1 MDNQHSAKAI
11 RQGFIDFFVKKHE
24 HVFIPSS
31 SVIPHDDPT
40 LLFANAGMN
49 QFKSIFLGTVDP
61 NSDLSKI
68 KRAVNS
74 QKCIRAGGKHNDL
87 DDVGKDVY
95 HHTFFE
101 MLGNWS
107 FGDFF
112 KKEAIAWGWE
122 LLTDVWGLEKDRFYA
137 TYFGGTDDVPSDD
150 EARQFWIDQGLPPER
165 VLPFGMKDNF
175 WEMGETGPC
184 GPCSELHYDRIGG
197 RDASSLVNMDV
208 PDVLEVWNLVFMQF
222 NRESD
227 GTLVPL
233 PSTHVDTG
241 LGLER
246 IVSVLQGKMS
256 NYDTD
261 IFGPFFEAIHKAT
274 GTRKY
279 TGLVGEDDKD
289 GIDMAYRVL
298 ADHIRTLTIALADG
312 GRPDSVG
319 RGYVLRRILRRGVRY
334 GTEKLNCKPGFFA
347 SLVDVVCETLGE
359 AFPNLHKDPQMIKDI
374 INEEEAQFLKTLVRG
389 RRLFNRAADK
399 SDGKVLA
406 GDVAWRLY
414 DTYGFPV
421 DLTCL
426 MAEERNL
433 QVDMKAYEEAKARA
447 QEIARAKG
455 SGEEDLCSLD
465 VHALDE
471 LKTKGFAET
480 DQSPKYSYEKGTDGV
495 YKFQP
500 CTATVVALRMNKE
513 FVNKV
518 PGGNRCGVLLDKSSF
533 YAEQGGQMYDTGYI
547 TKEDDQ
553 DVEFSVSDVQ
563 VHGGYVIHI
572 GNLEGTINVG
582 DKVKCNIDEAQRRNM
597 MNNHTSTHVLNYALR
612 KVLGEADQ
620 RGSLVAPDKLRFDFT
635 AKGAMT
641 LEEVKNTE
649 NIIKEIVEK
658 KQDVYAAES
667 SLAKAK
673 DIQGLRA
680 IFDEVYPDPVRV
692 VSIGYSLADLAEDPQ
707 AGFKTSVEFC
717 GGTHLKN
724 TEDIID
730 CAIVTE
736 EAISKGIRRIIAIT
750 GSDAQKAHT
759 RSVALETKVQNFKNE
774 IEQQKISDTLNN
786 KLLTQKITQ
795 LSDEVSESVISS
807 WKKETLRGELGKLKK
822 FLVEADRASK
832 AEKNKK
838 VLIQATELAEAAKD
852 VSFIVEHVVDG
863 CNSKSLNNALM
874 QVKKSHPKLATM
886 FFSVDHDTKKVLCL
900 CQVPKSM
907 VDEQGLKANEWMKSV
922 SEAIGGKGGGKEVSA
937 QGTGDKLSEVDKAID
952 IAKQFASLK
961 LRDRKSVV

>member
-1 MDNQHSAKAI
+1 MDPKLNAKAI
-11 RQGFIDFFVKKHE
+11 RQSFIDFFVNKCE
-24 HVFIPSS
+24 HVFVPSS
-31 SVIPHDDPT
+31 KVVPHDDPT

-61 NSDLSKI
+61 NSDLSKLT
-68 KRAVNS
+68 RAVNS

-112 KKEAIAWGWE
+112 KKEAIAWGWQ
-122 LLTDVWGLEKDRFYA
+122 LLTSEWGLPKDRFYA
-137 TYFGGTDDVPSDD
+137 TYFGGTDLVPADE
-150 EARQFWIDQGLPPER
+150 EARQFWIDVGLPSER

-175 WEMGETGPC
+175 WEMGDTGPC
-184 GPCSELHYDRIGG
+184 GPCSELHYDRIGD
-197 RDASSLVNMDV
+197 RDAAHLVNMDV
-208 PDVLEVWNLVFMQF
+208 PDVLEVWNLVFIQF

-227 GTLVPL
+227 GSLVPL
-233 PSTHVDTG
+233 PNKHVDTG
-241 LGLER
+241 MGLER
-246 IVSVLQGKMS
+246 IVSVIQGKMS

-261 IFGPFFEAIHKAT
+261 IFTPFFDAIHQAT
-274 GTRKY
+274 GTRPY
-279 TGLVGEDDKD
+279 TGLVGDDDKD

-319 RGYVLRRILRRGVRY
+319 RGYVLRRILRRAVRY

-347 SLVDVVCETLGE
+347 SLVDVVCSTLGE
-359 AFPNLHKDPQMIKDI
+359 AFPNLNKDPQMIKEI
-374 INEEEAQFLKTLVRG
+374 MNEEEAQFLKTLMRG
-389 RRLFNRAADK
+389 RKLFNRAADK
-399 SDGKVLA
+399 SNGTKLE

-421 DLTCL
+421 DLTIL

-433 QVDMKAYEEAKARA
+433 SIDMAAYEQAKARA

-480 DQSPKYSYEKGTDGV
+480 DQLPKYSYEKGQDGSYV
-495 YKFQP
+495 FQP
-500 CTATVVALRMNKE
+500 CSATVIGLRLNKE
-513 FVNKV
+513 FVTEV
-518 PGGNRCGVLLDKSSF
+518 PGGNRCGVLLDKTSF
-533 YAEQGGQMYDTGYI
+533 YPEQGGQMYDTGFI
-547 TKEDDQ
+547 SKEDDQ

-572 GNLEGTINVG
+572 GNLEGTLRVG
-582 DKVKCNIDEAQRRNM
+582 DKVKCNIDEAQRRMM
-597 MNNHTSTHVLNYALR
+597 MNNHTGTHILNYALR
-612 KVLGEADQ
+612 MVLGEADQ
-620 RGSLVAPDKLRFDFT
+620 KGSLVTPDKLRFDFT
-635 AKGAMT
+635 AKGAMSM
-641 LEEVKNTE
+641 EEVRKAET
-649 NIIKEIVEK
+649 IIKEVIGK
-658 KQDVYAAES
+658 KEAVFAAES

-680 IFDEVYPDPVRV
+680 MFDEVYPDPVRV
-692 VSIGYSLADLAEDPQ
+692 VSIGYSLQELADDPQ
-707 AGFKTSVEFC
+707 AGYKTSVEFC

-730 CAIVTE
+730 CAIVNE
-736 EAISKGIRRIIAIT
+736 DSISKGIRRIVAVT
-750 GSDAQKAHT
+750 GSDAQKAHSKAT
-759 RSVALETKVQNFKNE
+759 NLETKIENFKNE
-774 IEQQKISDTLNN
+774 VEQQKNTNTINN
-786 KLLTQKITQ
+786 KVLTQKITQ
-795 LSDEVSESVISS
+795 LSDEITESVISS
-807 WKKETLRGELGKLKK
+807 WKKESFRQELGKLKK

-838 VLIQATELAEAAKD
+838 VITQAVELATAAKD
-852 VSFIVEHVVDG
+852 VNFIVEHVVDG
-863 CNSKSLNNALM
+863 CNSKSLNTALI
-874 QVKKSHPKLATM
+874 QLNKTNPNLSAM
-886 FFSVDHDTKKVLCL
+886 FFSIDEDARKVLCL
-900 CQVPKSM
+900 CQVPKAT
-907 VDEQGLKANEWMKSV
+907 VADKGLKANEWIKAI
-922 SEAIGGKGGGKEVSA
+922 SEIIGGKGGGKDVSA
-937 QGTGDKLSEVDKAID
+937 QGTGDKLDEVDKAMNV
-952 IAKQFASLK
+952 AKNFASSK
-961 LRDRKSVV
+961 FT